1 MSPRKARRRTTWKAA
16 ALTEDPQNRLAAA
29 LGLAGA
35 AMAAV
40 GTFLDWFTI
49 SIGGVTA
56 PGGSATGWAGRDGR
70 TVLAGAVVS
79 TVSAVLILL
88 GSRHLAPKIALI
100 VAGFVTAVIA
110 IAGILDTQGKED
122 AVQDEF
128 AIAAG
133 RVIAEVGPGLWL
145 VAGAGIVGVAAGVA
159 TRQAAA
165 PSLSRSPGRPAGG
178 SETTAAR

>member
-1 MSPRKARRRTTWKAA
+1 MREASV
-16 ALTEDPQNRLAAA
+16 LTDDPQNRLAAA
-29 LGLAGA
+29 LGVAGG

-56 PGGSATGWAGRDGR
+56 PGGSATGWEGRDGR

-79 TVSAVLILL
+79 TVSAVLIVL
-88 GSRHLAPKIALI
+88 GSRRLAPKIALI
-100 VAGFVTAVIA
+100 VGGFVTAVIA
-110 IAGILDTQGKED
+110 VAGILDTQGKED

-145 VAGAGIVGVAAGVA
+145 VAGAGIVEVAAGVA
-159 TRQAAA
+159 ARQ
-165 PSLSRSPGRPAGG
+165 PTTPTLSRSPGRPAGG
-178 SETTAAR
+178 SATASAR